1 MQTLGESV
9 SQTINFLLANSYGKT
24 TVSLISVGATKIN
37 PLFVSEVEK
46 QLHIE
51 QLREES
57 DLNVLFLSEGINS
70 PESQKNIR
78 IFKKVILIIEEQVVK
93 ASDIKT
99 VNEKISNLNGEILG
113 AIYVSKK

>member
-9 SQTINFLLANSYGKT
+9 SQTINFLLANNYGKST
-24 TVSLISVGATKIN
+24 ILLISVGATKIN

-46 QLHIE
+46 QLS
-51 QLREES
+51 EES
-57 DLNVLFLSEGINS
+57 DLNVLLLSEGINS
-70 PESQKNIR
+70 SDSQKNIR
-78 IFKKVILIIEEQVVK
+78 KFKKVILIIQEQVVK
-93 ASDIKT
+93 ASDIKN